1 MDTRNSVSPVLPLR
15 AVGPLNLTK
24 MFRATAVSC
33 RGGPSRPSRGSTAR
47 VLPYSSG
54 QVFSTLRSWKRR
66 YTARLRGTAKSECG
80 ASLVELALLLPLLML
95 MFLGV
100 VEIGRMF
107 YVSIEVN
114 NAARAGAAYGA
125 QSNITAG
132 DIAGMESVAQ
142 QDAPD
147 VPGLTATASYSCACS
162 TAAGAI
168 TSLASCTD
176 VCAAGDH
183 QIVFVSVYTSAS
195 FTTLSHFPG
204 LPTPFTTYGKA
215 VMRVSQ

>member
-1 MDTRNSVSPVLPLR
+1 MNWSDRVTSQLR
-15 AVGPLNLTK
+15 DCKTSLAASLREAKT
-24 MFRATAVSC
+24 SE
-33 RGGPSRPSRGSTAR
+33 RGS
-47 VLPYSSG
+47 
-54 QVFSTLRSWKRR
+54 
-66 YTARLRGTAKSECG
+66 
-80 ASLVELALLLPLLML
+80 SLVELALLLPLLLL

-100 VEIGRMF
+100 VEVGRIF

-132 DIAGMESVAQ
+132 DTAGMERVAQ
-142 QDAPD
+142 QDAPN
-147 VPGLTATASYSCACS
+147 VPGLTATASYYCACS
-162 TAAGAI
+162 TATG
-168 TSLASCTD
+168 SVVSCTD
-176 VCAAGDH
+176 ACSAGGH
-183 QIVFVSVYTSAS
+183 QVVFVQVYTSAS